1 MSSLSERQTRPLR
14 LWRVRECIL
23 VPFWNNLGLNFL
35 LSAHDFIEGVHLDS
49 ATTVL
54 LAAWYNQTYYVHLSV
69 NGRDS
74 PSRWRRYLQESW
86 DGSAFAFLKSWWR
99 IKSKC
104 CHSGSHCRKKWNKQE
119 RELFLRSLPSG
130 GWHCS
135 KLDHR
140 LKYKMQDYKSY
151 ER

>member
-1 MSSLSERQTRPLR
+1 MSSLSERQARPLR
-14 LWRVRECIL
+14 LWRVWECIL
-23 VPFWNNLGLNFL
+23 VPFWNNLGLNFFL
-35 LSAHDFIEGVHLDS
+35 PLHDFIYGMHLDS

-54 LAAWYNQTYYVHLSV
+54 LGAWYNQTYCIHHSA

-74 PSRWRRYLQESW
+74 LSRWRGYFQESW
-86 DGSAFAFLKSWWR
+86 DGSVFAFLKSWWR
-99 IKSKC
+99 IKSKR
-104 CHSGSHCRKKWNKQE
+104 CHSGAHCRKKGSKQE
-119 RELFLRSLPSG
+119 RELFLRSLPSW

-140 LKYKMQDYKSY
+140 PKYKMQDYKGS